1 MKITIRLWIVAVLVV
16 LALTSMFVTLN
27 PVGITFLQKGV
38 VISSVESDS
47 YAFQEGLRKN
57 MIIKQINGREVISIS
72 DYNLLLDDLRNLNE
86 NETTRLVI
94 TTDSI
99 EIIGLFDKNFVDE
112 VSVKEIPSTKI
123 KTGLDLQGGARA
135 LVKADMPLTDG
146 QVDDLIAVSEER
158 LNVYGLTDVKFFKV
172 ITSDQDRL
180 MGIEIAGSSP
190 EDLENLIAQQG
201 KFEAKIGDDIV
212 FIGGN
217 EDITHVSR
225 TSSEG
230 ATVYECRDSATES
243 ACFFRFPISLSE
255 KAAQRQADLTRNLSL
270 NGSYLS
276 KQLDLYLDDQLVNSL
291 NIGADLRGNVATQI
305 QISGSSVGSTREEAV
320 ENARIEMKQLQTVLI
335 TGSLPYK
342 LEIVKIDRISPNL
355 GKTFRNQLFL
365 AGIFAFI
372 AVSIIVILRYR
383 NIKKI
388 LAMTSISLSE
398 MTITLGI
405 LALIGHT
412 FDLPSIAGIIATI
425 GTGVDDQLIILDES
439 EDKYES
445 SIARRIKKALFII
458 VTAFATTFVAMI
470 PLTGFLSFMG
480 IGAAS
485 GGLLKGFAITSLI
498 GITVGILFTRPAF
511 ADIVRQID

>member
-1 MKITIRLWIVAVLVV
+1 MKITLRLWIVMVLFLLSLVSIFI
-16 LALTSMFVTLN
+16 TIN
-27 PVGITFLQKGV
+27 PLGISFLREGV
-38 VISSVESDS
+38 VISSVEPDS
-47 YAFQEGLRKN
+47 QAFQEGLRKD
-57 MIIKQINGREVISIS
+57 MIITKINSREISSIS
-72 DYNLLLDDLRNLNE
+72 DYSLQIESLRNLEE

-94 TTDSI
+94 TTNTL
-99 EIIGLFDKNFVDE
+99 EIIGIFDKQFVND

-135 LVKADMPLTDG
+135 LVRADVLLTDE
-146 QVDDLIAVSEER
+146 QLDDLIAVSEER

-180 MGIEIAGSSP
+180 MGIEIAGSTP

-201 KFEAKIGDDIV
+201 KFEAKIGEDIV

-225 TSSEG
+225 TASEG
-230 ATVYECRDSATES
+230 ATVYECSDSATES
-243 ACFFRFPISLSE
+243 ICYFRFPISLSE
-255 KAAQRQADLTRNLSL
+255 KAAQRQADLTKNLSL

-276 KQLDLYLDDQLVNSL
+276 KPLDLYLDDQLVNSL

-305 QISGSSVGSTREEAV
+305 QISGSSTGSSREEALDNT
-320 ENARIEMKQLQTVLI
+320 ELEMKQLQTVLI

-355 GKTFRNQLFL
+355 GKTFKNQLFS

-372 AVSIIVILRYR
+372 AVSIIIILRYR
-383 NIKKI
+383 KIKNF
-388 LAMTSISLSE
+388 LAMASISLSE
-398 MTITLGI
+398 LTITLG
-405 LALIGHT
+405 LLVFIGHN
-412 FDLPSIAGIIATI
+412 FDLPSIAGIIAAI
-425 GTGVDDQLIILDES
+425 GTGIDDQLIILDES

-445 SIARRIKKALFII
+445 IARRIKKSLFIL

-470 PLTGFLSFMG
+470 PLTGFLSFIG
-480 IGAAS
+480 IGATS
-485 GGLLKGFAITSLI
+485 GGLLRGFAITTLI
-498 GITVGILFTRPAF
+498 GITVGILVTRPAF
-511 ADIVRQID
+511 ADIVKQIEN